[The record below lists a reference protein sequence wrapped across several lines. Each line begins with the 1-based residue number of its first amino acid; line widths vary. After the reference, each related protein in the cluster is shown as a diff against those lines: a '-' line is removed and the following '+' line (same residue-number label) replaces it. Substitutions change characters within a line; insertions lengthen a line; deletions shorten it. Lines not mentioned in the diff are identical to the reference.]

1 MVLDPLDSWLADKF
15 DRTSLTATID
25 ELAVAAATPAGPG
38 MWHRDVAAKIATVT
52 ASSQYRAALDAGGDP
67 VVIDRWITETEAARA
82 TYEAMQAPEAPAP
95 VLTRDEIAAAEAL
108 AGLPALLRGAKTA
121 DKADIYSGIGLR
133 LTYQPQQQIVFAKVR
148 LGDAPKLAI
157 SVSEGRVAAYV
168 HACYQR
174 HLGRSWPLN
183 WRKAAQ
189 RYEDCPRLS

>member
-1 MVLDPLDSWLADKF
+1 MRGLSSEYALANDVTHPRNTLRQAVVLDPLDSWLADKF

-108 AGLPALLRGAKTA
+108 AGLPALLRGART
-121 DKADIYSGIGLR
+121 
-133 LTYQPQQQIVFAKVR
+133 
-148 LGDAPKLAI
+148 
-157 SVSEGRVAAYV
+157 GR
-168 HACYQR
+168 QGR
-174 HLGRSWPLN
+174 HLLRD
-183 WRKAAQ
+183 RTAADLPASAA
-189 RYEDCPRLS
+189 DCLCQGQARGCPEIGY